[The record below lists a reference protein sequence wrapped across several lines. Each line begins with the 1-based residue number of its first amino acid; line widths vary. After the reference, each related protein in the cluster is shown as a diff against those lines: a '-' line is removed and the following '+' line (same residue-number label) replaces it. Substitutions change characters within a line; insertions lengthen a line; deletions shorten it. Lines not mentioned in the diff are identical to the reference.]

1 MQASPIYA
9 ATSTSASSMTPSSVA
24 SPSTSGS
31 EVRLPTRKRGHR
43 SSLNYEKMPP
53 RFEGKVPLEL
63 ISCQRLLDSLLER
76 KCNTF
81 AWPFYEP
88 VDPVA
93 LKIPTY
99 FDIVTHPMDLSTIR
113 QKLSYKQYINAGE
126 FHDDLKLMC
135 ENCWAFNRPGDVVY
149 VCGEQ
154 LWKFVEK
161 EWDRYFEDGKPRS
174 KPKKPR
180 LGGLS
185 VQECLDRLSRE
196 DDIRRNWLYRAT
208 KFREELNALA
218 ERNKEMPTDL
228 RKRLDEFLGNAPA
241 SAATTPKS
249 RKRPT
254 HEVVSSNGSEVTSLT
269 VEELN
274 RIVERITTLDD
285 VQLVEVAKL
294 IRIGEEM
301 DELRL
306 TEGFEMD
313 FHKMKPATVHAIHD
327 YLNKLDAY
335 ESVQHTPRSSSST
348 SSDSSS
354 DDSSSEDETK
364 AP

>member
-1 MQASPIYA
+1 MQASPVYA

-31 EVRLPTRKRGHR
+31 EVRLPKRKRGHR

-53 RFEGKVPLEL
+53 CFEGKVPLEL

-113 QKLSYKQYINAGE
+113 QKLSYKQYINAEE

-218 ERNKEMPTDL
+218 ERNKEMPSDL

-249 RKRPT
+249 Q
-254 HEVVSSNGSEVTSLT
+254 
-269 VEELN
+269 
-274 RIVERITTLDD
+274 RITTLAD

-335 ESVQHTPRSSSST
+335 ESVQHTPCSSSSS